1 MEQNNVKKKMLSAFV
16 MLIITAV
23 ALTTATYAWFTEN
36 ATVQLANLDV
46 NVSASSGIQISMD
59 AVTWKA
65 ALTLEDIQGVG
76 IQYPT
81 HVNQVPVAM
90 APVSTIGTVTNGR
103 MEMFKGTM
111 ESNAFGNQIIT
122 AAASVETP
130 GNIDGD
136 FIVFDIFLQTSQTE
150 TIYLLGSSDVISVS
164 EDKGLKN
171 SARLAFAH
179 LGSVPLGSN
188 AATAQALLGSTTP
201 VIWEPNSNFH
211 TAAAISY
218 ASQFG
223 DSIAEDTVVA
233 SYSGVSAA
241 ITNVDDILL
250 SGANA
255 TDNPTLFGT
264 VTPTIQTVVGNGT
277 TNELLTL
284 ADAGVHKIRIY
295 AWIEGQDYD
304 CENNASGSSVRFNIG
319 LSKVT
324 G

>member
-1 MEQNNVKKKMLSAFV
+1 MERNNMRKKMLSAFI

-36 ATVQLANLDV
+36 TTVQLANLDV

-90 APVSTIGTVTNGR
+90 APTSTIGTVTNGR
-103 MEMFKGTM
+103 MAMFKGTI
-111 ESNAFGNQIIT
+111 EANALGNQIVT
-122 AAASVETP
+122 AEESIETA
-130 GNIDGD
+130 GNLDGD
-136 FIVFDIFLQTSQTE
+136 FIAFDIFIQTSQTE
-150 TIYLLGSSDVISVS
+150 TIYLLGSSDVTSVS

-171 SARLAFAH
+171 SARIAFAH
-179 LGSVPLGSN
+179 LGSVPSGSN
-188 AATAQALLGSTTP
+188 AATAQALMGSPTP
-201 VIWEPNSNFH
+201 IIWEPNSNLH
-211 TAAAISY
+211 TAAAIAY
-218 ASQFG
+218 ATQFG
-223 DSIAEDTVVA
+223 DTITADQVLA
-233 SYSGVSAA
+233 SYSGVRAV
-241 ITNVDDILL
+241 ITTLDDILL
-250 SGANA
+250 PNANA

-277 TNELLTL
+277 TNTLLTL
-284 ADAGVHKIRIY
+284 TDAGIHKVRIY

-319 LSKVT
+319 LSKT
-324 G
+324 NS